1 MHPNISNPEVL
12 CACCRLFPLL
22 SSLQASLPQ
31 LVVWRVSREAA
42 SIDAKD
48 VRCKRCYMDAGK
60 QMPRPTMTYKT
71 ACSYVHA
78 SILNCAPLSN
88 RQYCS
93 ISFFLCT
100 LRSLHMP
107 KISLSA
113 CIETSVG
120 RVLQQLGF
128 LGRVTPSCRGYN
140 LPSIGAFHTTF
151 YFSFYLI
158 TAGT

>member
-42 SIDAKD
+42 PIDAKD
-48 VRCKRCYMDAGK
+48 VSDTHEGK
-60 QMPRPTMTYKT
+60 QKPFSTMTDRN

-78 SILNCAPLSN
+78 SILNSVPLSN
-88 RQYCS
+88 HQYCS